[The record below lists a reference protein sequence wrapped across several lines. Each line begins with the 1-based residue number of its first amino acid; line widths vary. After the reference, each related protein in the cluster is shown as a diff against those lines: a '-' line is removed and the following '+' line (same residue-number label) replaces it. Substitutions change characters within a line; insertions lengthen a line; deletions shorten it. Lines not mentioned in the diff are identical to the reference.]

1 MREVDFSQVKSER
14 RRSER
19 VSESVPLIVRGLD
32 LLGQPFEER
41 TSTLYLNLHG
51 CIYSSKHHL
60 PKNSWVTLGL
70 REGSEFRNVRARIAW
85 LQRPQSVREA
95 FDVAVELESPG
106 NVWGIQFPPENWAA
120 GGAQAFSH
128 QASLSEEGRAGGQSE
143 AKRIPVII
151 GTTEANVIGD
161 LISENPGLPENS
173 AFPSEGHSPV
183 SDPSPLLRDLTA
195 ELQRQ
200 AKQAMES
207 AAAQAAE
214 GIRRTAEESE
224 QRNLSTAEEFFQRW
238 KENLH
243 QAQEDARTGFS
254 AHLSAKQEEFLTEL
268 RSQFEQRFSEAG
280 QVLVELDQKTRIA
293 REAES
298 ELAGQV
304 ERLASPR
311 PVQPQAAGE
320 HLNDSAS
327 AAERWNERL
336 TLELG
341 VAQSQWNELLQSSLD
356 SGVER
361 LALQLSERSQ
371 DVLRNAEQRLA
382 NRFAELRQPLAEAS
396 AEARDG
402 LNRLRSDIEREMAQ
416 ARESLAEIEHVTARL
431 KDYSGQLEASSHDT
445 LNELHRR
452 LENILEG
459 HTREMNRHAE
469 SLVAGMWD
477 RLNPSFE
484 ALGNQLVERA
494 TAEAESRLGPYLDRV
509 PGLIRDLSARE
520 MQAEESLRLHRE
532 RLRQLSDN
540 NQREAAAQA
549 ADALSGVRGDFE
561 SARKEAAGK
570 WNEEIGAIGA
580 RASQAVSESIGQS
593 AEWFQND
600 ARARLQVVVEQVLA
614 TAKTHCEGINAE
626 AAQKFADEAGN
637 RAAVHLR
644 EIQQQLE
651 NAGSDVASRTRSS
664 LDEAAGAAAASF
676 GQLLHTI
683 AGTEAEHF
691 VDTSRNLLQERTQ
704 DLERSAQEVLGR
716 LTSSGEAALEGFRHQ
731 MAFQTET
738 SVAEG
743 RNALATELSTMLER
757 FGSERAARE
766 QEWAQGLSRL
776 SEEATEKHQDRLQNA
791 CDAWLVSSVRRL
803 NEHGQNVVESLLRST
818 DQALRDS
825 CARVFEGLAETI
837 RGRSGGSSG
846 FPGFAQSSA
855 REVSDNPAQ

>member
-19 VSESVPLIVRGLD
+19 VSESIPLIVRGLD

-95 FDVAVELESPG
+95 FEVAVELESPG

-120 GGAQAFSH
+120 GATPAFSY
-128 QASLSEEGRAGGQSE
+128 QASISEEVRAGGQSE

-173 AFPSEGHSPV
+173 AFPSEEHSPV
-183 SDPSPLLRDLTA
+183 SGPSPLLRDLTA

-200 AKQAMES
+200 ANQAMES

-214 GIRRTAEESE
+214 GIRRAAEESE

-280 QVLVELDQKTRIA
+280 QVLDELDQKTRIA

-298 ELAGQV
+298 ELAGRV
-304 ERLASPR
+304 ERSASPQQA
-311 PVQPQAAGE
+311 VGAAGE
-320 HLNDSAS
+320 HSSDSAS

-402 LNRLRSDIEREMAQ
+402 LNRLRSELEREMAQ
-416 ARESLAEIEHVTARL
+416 ARESLAEIEHVAARL

-520 MQAEESLRLHRE
+520 MQAEDSLRLHRE

-549 ADALSGVRGDFE
+549 SDALSGLRNDFE
-561 SARKEAAGK
+561 FARKEAAGK

-580 RASQAVSESIGQS
+580 RASQAVSESLGQS
-593 AEWFQND
+593 AEWLQDD

-614 TAKTHCEGINAE
+614 TARTHCDGINSE
-626 AAQKFADEAGN
+626 SAQKFAEEVGN
-637 RAAVHLR
+637 RAAAHLR
-644 EIQQQLE
+644 EIQQRLE
-651 NAGSDVASRTRSS
+651 IAGSDVASRVRSS

-676 GQLLHTI
+676 GQLLQTI

-691 VDTSRNLLQERTQ
+691 VDTSRNLLQECTQ

-716 LTSSGEAALEGFRHQ
+716 LTSSGESSLEGFRHQ
-731 MAFQTET
+731 LAFQVES

-743 RNALATELSTMLER
+743 RSALAAELSAMLER

-766 QEWAQGLSRL
+766 QDWAQGLSRL

-855 REVSDNPAQ
+855 REVSENPAQ

>member
-1 MREVDFSQVKSER
+1 VDFSQVKSER

-19 VSESVPLIVRGLD
+19 VSESIPLIVRGLD

-41 TSTLYLNLHG
+41 TFTLYLNLHG

-95 FDVAVELESPG
+95 FEVAVELESPG

-120 GGAQAFSH
+120 GATPAFSY
-128 QASLSEEGRAGGQSE
+128 QASISEEARAGGQSE

-161 LISENPGLPENS
+161 LISENSGLPENS
-173 AFPSEGHSPV
+173 AFPSEQHSPV

-200 AKQAMES
+200 ANQAMES
-207 AAAQAAE
+207 AAVQAAE

-268 RSQFEQRFSEAG
+268 RSQFERRFSEAG
-280 QVLVELDQKTRIA
+280 QVLDELDQKTRIA
-293 REAES
+293 REAEI
-298 ELAGQV
+298 ELAGRV
-304 ERLASPR
+304 ERSASP
-311 PVQPQAAGE
+311 QQALGGAGE
-320 HLNDSAS
+320 QSNNFAS

-402 LNRLRSDIEREMAQ
+402 LNRLRSELEREMAQ
-416 ARESLAEIEHVTARL
+416 ARESLAEIEHVAARL

-494 TAEAESRLGPYLDRV
+494 TAEAESRLAPYLDRV

-520 MQAEESLRLHRE
+520 MQAEDSLRLHRE

-540 NQREAAAQA
+540 NQREAAARA
-549 ADALSGVRGDFE
+549 TDALSGLRNDFE
-561 SARKEAAGK
+561 TARKEAAGK
-570 WNEEIGAIGA
+570 WNEEISAIGA
-580 RASQAVSESIGQS
+580 RASQAVSESLGQS
-593 AEWFQND
+593 AEWLQDD

-614 TAKTHCEGINAE
+614 TARTHCESINSE
-626 AAQKFADEAGN
+626 SAQKFADEAGN
-637 RAAVHLR
+637 RAAAHLR

-651 NAGSDVASRTRSS
+651 NAGSDVSSRTRSS
-664 LDEAAGAAAASF
+664 LDEAASAAAASF
-676 GQLLHTI
+676 GHLLQTI

-704 DLERSAQEVLGR
+704 DLERSAQDVLGK
-716 LTSSGEAALEGFRHQ
+716 LTASGEASLEGFRHQ
-731 MAFQTET
+731 LAFQTET

-743 RNALATELSTMLER
+743 RNALAAELSAMLER

-855 REVSDNPAQ
+855 REVSENPAQ

>member
-1 MREVDFSQVKSER
+1 VREVDFSQVKSER

-19 VSESVPLIVRGLD
+19 VSESIPLIVRGLD

-70 REGSEFRNVRARIAW
+70 REGSECRNVRARIAW

-95 FDVAVELESPG
+95 FEVAVELESPG

-120 GGAQAFSH
+120 GGTPAFSH
-128 QASLSEEGRAGGQSE
+128 QAAASQEARAGGHSE

-173 AFPSEGHSPV
+173 VLPSEGHSPI

-200 AKQAMES
+200 ANQAMES

-280 QVLVELDQKTRIA
+280 QVLDELDQKTLIA

-298 ELAGQV
+298 ELAGRV
-304 ERLASPR
+304 ERSASL
-311 PVQPQAAGE
+311 QQALGAAGE
-320 HLNDSAS
+320 HSSDSAS
-327 AAERWNERL
+327 AAERWNDRL

-402 LNRLRSDIEREMAQ
+402 LNRLRSELEREMAQ
-416 ARESLAEIEHVTARL
+416 ARESLAEIEHVSARL

-469 SLVAGMWD
+469 NLVAGMWD

-484 ALGNQLVERA
+484 SLGNQLVERA
-494 TAEAESRLGPYLDRV
+494 TAEAESRLAPYLDRV

-520 MQAEESLRLHRE
+520 MQAEDSLRLHRE

-549 ADALSGVRGDFE
+549 SDALSGLRNDFE
-561 SARKEAAGK
+561 TARKEAAGK

-593 AEWFQND
+593 AEWFQDD

-614 TAKTHCEGINAE
+614 TAKTHCEGINSE

-644 EIQQQLE
+644 DIQQQLE

-664 LDEAAGAAAASF
+664 LDEAASAAAASF
-676 GQLLHTI
+676 GQLLQTI

-691 VDTSRNLLQERTQ
+691 VDTSRSLLQERTQ

-716 LTSSGEAALEGFRHQ
+716 LTASGEASLEGFRQQ

-743 RNALATELSTMLER
+743 RTALAAELSAMLER

-766 QEWAQGLSRL
+766 KDWAQGLGRL

-855 REVSDNPAQ
+855 REVSENPAQ